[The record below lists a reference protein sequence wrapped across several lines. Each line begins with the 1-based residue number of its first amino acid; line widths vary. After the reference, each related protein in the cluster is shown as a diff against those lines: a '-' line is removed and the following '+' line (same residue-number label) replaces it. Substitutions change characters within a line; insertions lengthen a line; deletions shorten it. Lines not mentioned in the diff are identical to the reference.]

1 MTAKPQDNRLDAG
14 RFDSENVKPVKYR
27 ERNELP
33 AENGMNNAVAG
44 AENDPQETQIDVMIT
59 GSVIAEDAAGEEPLF
74 DQAKTVLS
82 PDSKVLPHN
91 SYTMDGAYQQDESS
105 PEPTPQNNSA
115 NGHPT
120 RLPLPSKP
128 HIDPNSPASVPL
140 EPVALALTKIKPL
153 PAIDGD
159 GVLQIEPR
167 REEQQALDQLIQ
179 ALPPNFP
186 RQDYETLLRAYV
198 LGSYAHREQN
208 RQSGEPYFT
217 HPIAVTKIL
226 VEMRMDAN
234 TLAAG
239 LLHDVAED
247 SDFTIDYI
255 QEQFGDVV
263 AMLVDGV
270 TKLKRIK
277 DLGTTHDTMSAPKAE
292 SLRKMFL
299 AMVEDIRV
307 VLIKLADRLHNMR
320 TLSGQKEHKRRRI
333 ARETLEIF
341 APLANRLG
349 IWKIKSELEDLSFRY
364 LEPTSYRDIAKAI
377 QQKTSERDKW
387 VIRIKAEIEREMNKA
402 GISAEISARTKHIYS
417 IWRKMKRKEVDF
429 DQIYDVYGFRVIVN
443 SEAHCYAALG
453 IVHSLWRPIPG
464 EFDDYIANPKNNM
477 YRSLHTAV
485 LSRRSG
491 RPMEVQIR
499 TQEMHQVA
507 EYGIAAHWQYKEQA
521 KHDAD
526 FQSKISWLRQL
537 MEWRQ
542 DVTDADEFMNSMKT
556 DVFKDR
562 VFVFTPQGDVVDMP
576 ANATPIDFAYSI
588 HTELGHRCRGANVN
602 GRLVPLDY
610 KLHNGDQVS
619 IIAAKRGGPSR
630 DWLNPNLEYV
640 TTQRA
645 RTKIRTWL
653 RKQGRDENIQRGRQ
667 MLDKEMHRLSV
678 GITVEGLAKLFN
690 FEKVDD
696 FYAAIGYGDIN
707 SQQIAQRVFDQ
718 ERREQERLAAQNGIL
733 INTRP
738 RLSDTNGGL
747 MVQGVEG
754 LLTQLGRC
762 CNPIP
767 GDPITGYVTKGHGVT
782 VHRTDCPNVGNI
794 VRRGDT
800 RRLID
805 VQWATERSE
814 TYPVKI
820 QISAYDRSGL
830 MRDVAILVADEHI
843 NMISVEALTGQK
855 NNLALINATLE
866 IEDVVQL
873 MRVLTKI
880 DRLPNIVE
888 ARRSLG

>member
-1 MTAKPQDNRLDAG
+1 MALDSQADRIDGISVATTNHPHINNGGVGEVVNGNGANQLLHATNGVGAATDLPEITTPVTPLPTAASSASTIHVG
-14 RFDSENVKPVKYR
+14 T
-27 ERNELP
+27 
-33 AENGMNNAVAG
+33 NG
-44 AENDPQETQIDVMIT
+44 T
-59 GSVIAEDAAGEEPLF
+59 S
-74 DQAKTVLS
+74 
-82 PDSKVLPHN
+82 
-91 SYTMDGAYQQDESS
+91 
-105 PEPTPQNNSA
+105 
-115 NGHPT
+115 T
-120 RLPLPSKP
+120 RLPLPSRP
-128 HIDPNSPASVPL
+128 RFDGDVQATPPL
-140 EPVALALTKIKPL
+140 EPVAVVLQKLTPL
-153 PAIDGD
+153 PCSDGSA
-159 GVLQIEPR
+159 LITIEPS
-167 REEQQALDQLIQ
+167 REEQQALEQLVQ
-179 ALPPNFP
+179 ALPPHFM
-186 RQDYETLLRAYV
+186 RADYEQLLRAYLV
-198 LGSYAHREQN
+198 ASYAHRQQQRE
-208 RQSGEPYFT
+208 SGEPYII

-226 VEMRMDAN
+226 VEMRMDVN

-247 SDFTIDYI
+247 SEFTIDYLR
-255 QEQFGDVV
+255 EHFGPVV

-277 DLGTTHDTMSAPKAE
+277 ELGNTRETMSDSKAE

-320 TLSGQKEHKRRRI
+320 TLGTQKEYKRRRI

-364 LEPTSYRDIAKAI
+364 LEPTSYRDLAKAI
-377 QQKTSERDKW
+377 QQKKDERDKW
-387 VIRIKAEIEREMNKA
+387 VLRVKNELERELA
-402 GISAEISARTKHIYS
+402 HVGIHAEVSARTKHIYS

-429 DQIYDVYGFRVIVN
+429 DQIYDVYGFRVLVD
-443 SEAHCYAALG
+443 SEAQCYAALG

-485 LSRRSG
+485 VSKRSG

-499 TQEMHQVA
+499 TQDMHHVA
-507 EYGIAAHWQYKEQA
+507 EYGIAAHWQYKEQS
-521 KHDAD
+521 KHDAA
-526 FQSKISWLRQL
+526 FQRKVAWIRQL

-576 ANATPIDFAYSI
+576 AGATAIDFAYSI

-610 KLHNGDQVS
+610 KLKNGDQVS

-640 TTQRA
+640 ATQRA
-645 RTKIRTWL
+645 RSKIRTWL
-653 RKQGRDENIQRGRQ
+653 RKQGRDENVQRGRQ
-667 MLDKEMHRLSV
+667 MLDKELRRLSV
-678 GITVEGLAKLFN
+678 TMTVEALAKLFN
-690 FEKVDD
+690 FERVDD
-696 FYAAIGYGDIN
+696 FYAAVGYGDIN
-707 SQQIAQRVFDQ
+707 SQQIGQRVFDQ

-733 INTRP
+733 INTRLP
-738 RLSDTNGGL
+738 RSTNGGNGAAGGAAGSSL

-762 CNPIP
+762 CHPIP
-767 GDPITGYVTKGHGVT
+767 GDPITGYVTKGRGVT
-782 VHRTDCPNVGNI
+782 IHRTDCPNVGTI
-794 VRRGDT
+794 VRRGYT
-800 RRLID
+800 QRLID
-805 VQWATERSE
+805 VQWAADRSE

-830 MRDVAILVADEHI
+830 MRDVASLVADEHI
-843 NMISVEALTGQK
+843 NMLSVEALTGQK
-855 NNLALINATLE
+855 DNLALINATLE
-866 IEDVVQL
+866 IADVAQL

-888 ARRSLG
+888 ARRTIG

>member
-1 MTAKPQDNRLDAG
+1 MALDSQADRIDGISVATTNHPHINNGGVSEVVNGKGANPLLHAMNGVGTTTDLPEITTPVTPLLTAA
-14 RFDSENVKPVKYR
+14 S
-27 ERNELP
+27 P
-33 AENGMNNAVAG
+33 ASTIHVGTNG
-44 AENDPQETQIDVMIT
+44 T
-59 GSVIAEDAAGEEPLF
+59 S
-74 DQAKTVLS
+74 
-82 PDSKVLPHN
+82 
-91 SYTMDGAYQQDESS
+91 
-105 PEPTPQNNSA
+105 
-115 NGHPT
+115 T
-120 RLPLPSKP
+120 RLPLPSRP
-128 HIDPNSPASVPL
+128 RFDGDMQATPPL
-140 EPVALALTKIKPL
+140 EPVAVVIQKLTPL
-153 PAIDGD
+153 PCSDGSA
-159 GVLQIEPR
+159 LITIEPS
-167 REEQQALDQLIQ
+167 REEQQALEQLVQ
-179 ALPPNFP
+179 ALPPHFL
-186 RQDYETLLRAYV
+186 RADYEQLLRAYLV
-198 LGSYAHREQN
+198 ASYAHRQQQRE
-208 RQSGEPYFT
+208 SGEPYII

-226 VEMRMDAN
+226 VEMRMDVN

-247 SDFTIDYI
+247 SEFTIDYLR
-255 QEQFGDVV
+255 EHFGPVV

-277 DLGTTHDTMSAPKAE
+277 ELGNTRETMSDSKAE

-320 TLSGQKEHKRRRI
+320 TLGTQKEYKRRRI

-364 LEPTSYRDIAKAI
+364 LEPTSYRDLAKAI
-377 QQKTSERDKW
+377 QQKKDERDKW
-387 VIRIKAEIEREMNKA
+387 VLRVKNELERELA
-402 GISAEISARTKHIYS
+402 HVGIHAEVSARTKHIYS

-429 DQIYDVYGFRVIVN
+429 DQIYDVYGFRVLVD
-443 SEAHCYAALG
+443 SEAQCYAALG
-453 IVHSLWRPIPG
+453 IVHGLWRPIPG

-485 LSRRSG
+485 VSKRSG

-499 TQEMHQVA
+499 TQDMHHVA
-507 EYGIAAHWQYKEQA
+507 EYGIAAHWQYKEQS

-526 FQSKISWLRQL
+526 FQRKVAWIRQL

-576 ANATPIDFAYSI
+576 AGATAIDFAYSI

-610 KLHNGDQVS
+610 KLKNGDQVS

-640 TTQRA
+640 ATQRA
-645 RTKIRTWL
+645 RSKIRTWL
-653 RKQGRDENIQRGRQ
+653 RKQGREENVQRGRQ
-667 MLDKEMHRLSV
+667 MLDKELRRLSV
-678 GITVEGLAKLFN
+678 TMTVEALAKLFN
-690 FEKVDD
+690 FERVDD
-696 FYAAIGYGDIN
+696 FYAAVGYGDIN
-707 SQQIAQRVFDQ
+707 SQQIGQRVFDQ
-718 ERREQERLAAQNGIL
+718 ERREQERLAAQSGIL
-733 INTRP
+733 INTRLP
-738 RLSDTNGGL
+738 RSTNGGNGANGAGGAAGSSL

-762 CNPIP
+762 CHPIP
-767 GDPITGYVTKGHGVT
+767 GDPITGYVTKGRGVT
-782 VHRTDCPNVGNI
+782 SHRTDCPNVGTI
-794 VRRGDT
+794 VRRGHT
-800 RRLID
+800 QRLID
-805 VQWATERSE
+805 VQWAADRSE

-830 MRDVAILVADEHI
+830 MRDVASLVADEHI
-843 NMISVEALTGQK
+843 NMLSVEALTGQK
-855 NNLALINATLE
+855 DNLALINATLE
-866 IEDVVQL
+866 IADVAQL

-888 ARRSLG
+888 ARRTIG

>member
-1 MTAKPQDNRLDAG
+1 MMPSSQDTRLDGDEVRSYTSGNIAPTDHDEDGQLTKEAG
-14 RFDSENVKPVKYR
+14 LESELHGQEV
-27 ERNELP
+27 ELP
-33 AENGMNNAVAG
+33 VENTGLVRNGLAADTLGTAEVTISSQAEPPLSASNSTNNRS
-44 AENDPQETQIDVMIT
+44 I
-59 GSVIAEDAAGEEPLF
+59 
-74 DQAKTVLS
+74 
-82 PDSKVLPHN
+82 
-91 SYTMDGAYQQDESS
+91 
-105 PEPTPQNNSA
+105 
-115 NGHPT
+115 
-120 RLPLPSKP
+120 RLPLPEKP
-128 HIDPNSPASVPL
+128 RLDPAISPPPLL
-140 EPVALALTKIKPL
+140 EPVAITLTKIRPL
-153 PAIDGD
+153 PSGD
-159 GVLQIEPR
+159 DDSASLQITPSK
-167 REEQQALDQLIQ
+167 EEQQALEQLIQ
-179 ALPPNFP
+179 SLPAYFP
-186 RQDYETLLRAYV
+186 RKSYEKLLRAY
-198 LGSYAHREQN
+198 LLASYAHRTQN
-208 RQSGEPYFT
+208 RQSGEPYII

-226 VEMRMDAN
+226 VEMRMDVD
-234 TLAAG
+234 TLTAG

-247 SDFTIDYI
+247 SEFTIEYI
-255 QEQFGDVV
+255 RAEFGEVV

-270 TKLKRIK
+270 TKLRRIK
-277 DLGTTHDTMSAPKAE
+277 DLGNTHKEMSGTKAE

-320 TLSGQKEHKRRRI
+320 TLGGQKEYKRRRI

-341 APLANRLG
+341 APLASRLG

-364 LEPTSYRDIAKAI
+364 LDPAGYRDIAKAI
-377 QQKTSERDKW
+377 QQKESERDKW
-387 VIRIKAEIEREMNKA
+387 VIRIKSELERELAKV
-402 GISAEISARTKHIYS
+402 GIQAEVSARTKHIYS
-417 IWRKMKRKEVDF
+417 IWRKMKRKEVSF
-429 DQIYDVYGFRVIVN
+429 DQIYDIYGFRVLVEN
-443 SEAHCYAALG
+443 EAKCYAALG
-453 IVHSLWRPIPG
+453 IVHSIWRPIPG

-499 TQEMHQVA
+499 THKMHQVA
-507 EYGIAAHWQYKEQA
+507 EYGIAAHWQYKEQRA
-521 KHDAD
+521 HDAD
-526 FQSKISWLRQL
+526 FQSKIAWLRQL

-610 KLHNGDQVS
+610 KLQNGDQVS
-619 IIAAKRGGPSR
+619 VIAAKRGGPSR

-645 RTKIRTWL
+645 RSKIRTWL
-653 RKQGRDENIQRGRQ
+653 RKQGREENMQRGRQ
-667 MLDKEMHRLSV
+667 MLDKELKRLSAAMS
-678 GITVEGLAKLFN
+678 VEALAKLFN
-690 FEKVDD
+690 FDQIDD
-696 FYAAIGYGDIN
+696 FYAAVGYGDIN

-738 RLSDTNGGL
+738 RAIDNTGSGGL

-762 CNPIP
+762 CNPVP
-767 GDPITGYVTKGHGVT
+767 GDPITGYVTKGRGVT
-782 VHRTDCPNVGNI
+782 IHRTDCPNIVTI

-800 RRLID
+800 QRLID
-805 VQWATERSE
+805 VQWAAERSE

-830 MRDVAILVADEHI
+830 MRDVASLVADEHI

-888 ARRSLG
+888 ARRALG

>member
-1 MTAKPQDNRLDAG
+1 MTLNSHLDRLDSSTDGTAT
-14 RFDSENVKPVKYR
+14 
-27 ERNELP
+27 
-33 AENGMNNAVAG
+33 NGLLSTNITSSAAAMMLNGNG
-44 AENDPQETQIDVMIT
+44 AT
-59 GSVIAEDAAGEEPLF
+59 A
-74 DQAKTVLS
+74 
-82 PDSKVLPHN
+82 
-91 SYTMDGAYQQDESS
+91 
-105 PEPTPQNNSA
+105 
-115 NGHPT
+115 

-128 HIDPNSPASVPL
+128 TIDADFSAPL
-140 EPVALALTKIKPL
+140 EPVAVAMQKIAPL
-153 PAIDGD
+153 PTADGT
-159 GVLQIEPR
+159 GVIQLESSK
-167 REEQQALDQLIQ
+167 EEQQALDQLIQ
-179 ALPPNFP
+179 ALPPNFG
-186 RQDYETLLRAYV
+186 RKEYELLLRAYK
-198 LGSYAHREQN
+198 LASYAHRTQM
-208 RQSGEPYFT
+208 RQSGEPYIT

-226 VEMRMDAN
+226 VEMRMDGE

-247 SDFTIDYI
+247 TEFSVDYI
-255 QEQFGDVV
+255 HEQFGGQI

-270 TKLKRIK
+270 TKLKRINE
-277 DLGTTHDTMSAPKAE
+277 LGNTRSTMSDSKAE

-320 TLSGQKEHKRRRI
+320 TLGGQKDYKRRRI

-364 LEPTSYRDIAKAI
+364 LEPASYRDIAKAI
-377 QQKTSERDKW
+377 QQKRAERDKW
-387 VIRIKAEIEREMNKA
+387 VIRIKAELESELAKA
-402 GISAEISARTKHIYS
+402 GINAEVSARTKHIYS
-417 IWRKMKRKEVDF
+417 IWRKMKRKEVSF
-429 DQIYDVYGFRVIVN
+429 DQIYDVYGFRVIVD
-443 SEAHCYAALG
+443 SETQCYAALG
-453 IVHSLWRPIPG
+453 VVHSLWRPIPG

-499 TQEMHQVA
+499 TKEMHRVA
-507 EYGIAAHWQYKEQA
+507 EYGIAAHWQYKEQS

-526 FQSKISWLRQL
+526 FQRKVAWIRQL

-542 DVTDADEFMNSMKT
+542 EVTDADEFMNSMKT

-562 VFVFTPQGDVVDMP
+562 VFVFTPQGDVVDLP
-576 ANATPIDFAYSI
+576 AGSTPIDFAYSI

-610 KLHNGDQVS
+610 KLKNGDQVAVIS
-619 IIAAKRGGPSR
+619 AKRGGPSR

-640 TTQRA
+640 ASQRA
-645 RTKIRTWL
+645 RSKIRTWL
-653 RKQGRDENIQRGRQ
+653 RKQGREENMQRGRQ
-667 MLDKEMHRLSV
+667 MLEKELRRLSV
-678 GITVEGLAKLFN
+678 TWTVEAMAKLFSY
-690 FEKVDD
+690 EKVDD
-696 FYAAIGYGDIN
+696 FFAAVGYGDIN
-707 SQQIAQRVFDQ
+707 SQQIAQRVLDQ
-718 ERREQERLAAQNGIL
+718 ERREQERLAAQNDIV
-733 INTRP
+733 IHAKSTRP
-738 RLSDTNGGL
+738 STKQAEGL

-767 GDPITGYVTKGHGVT
+767 GDPIIGYVTKGRGVT
-782 VHRTDCPNVGNI
+782 IHRTDCPNVAI
-794 VRRGDT
+794 CVRRGQMH
-800 RRLID
+800 RLID
-805 VQWATERSE
+805 VQWTAERHE

-843 NMISVEALTGQK
+843 NMLSVEALTGQK
-855 NNLALINATLE
+855 DNLALINATLE
-866 IEDVVQL
+866 IEDVAQL

-880 DRLPNIVE
+880 DRLPNIVD
-888 ARRSLG
+888 ARRTLS

>member
-1 MTAKPQDNRLDAG
+1 
-14 RFDSENVKPVKYR
+14 
-27 ERNELP
+27 
-33 AENGMNNAVAG
+33 
-44 AENDPQETQIDVMIT
+44 
-59 GSVIAEDAAGEEPLF
+59 
-74 DQAKTVLS
+74 
-82 PDSKVLPHN
+82 
-91 SYTMDGAYQQDESS
+91 
-105 PEPTPQNNSA
+105 
-115 NGHPT
+115 
-120 RLPLPSKP
+120 
-128 HIDPNSPASVPL
+128 L
-140 EPVALALTKIKPL
+140 EPVAVVLQKLPPL
-153 PAIDGD
+153 PCCDGN
-159 GVLQIEPR
+159 GVITIEPS
-167 REEQQALDQLIQ
+167 REEQQALEQLLQ
-179 ALPPNFP
+179 ALPPNFL
-186 RQDYETLLRAYV
+186 RSDYEQLLRAYT
-198 LGSYAHREQN
+198 LASYAHRAQQRE
-208 RQSGEPYFT
+208 SGEPYIL

-226 VEMRMDAN
+226 VEMRMDVN

-247 SDFTIDYI
+247 SEFTIDYLR
-255 QEQFGDVV
+255 EHFGPIV

-277 DLGTTHDTMSAPKAE
+277 ELGNTRETMSDSKAE

-320 TLSGQKEHKRRRI
+320 TLSTQKEYKRRRI

-364 LEPTSYRDIAKAI
+364 LEPTAYRDLAKAI
-377 QQKTSERDKW
+377 QQKKDERDKW
-387 VIRIKAEIEREMNKA
+387 VLRIKAELERELAHM
-402 GISAEISARTKHIYS
+402 GIHAEVSARTKHIYS

-429 DQIYDVYGFRVIVN
+429 DQIYDVYGFRVIVD
-443 SEAHCYAALG
+443 SEAQCYAALG
-453 IVHSLWRPIPG
+453 VVHSLWRPIPG

-499 TQEMHQVA
+499 TQDMHHVA
-507 EYGIAAHWQYKEQA
+507 EYGIAAHWQYKEQS

-526 FQSKISWLRQL
+526 FQRKVAWIRQL

-576 ANATPIDFAYSI
+576 AGATPIDFAYAI

-610 KLHNGDQVS
+610 KLKNGDQVS

-640 TTQRA
+640 ATQRA
-645 RTKIRTWL
+645 RSKIRTWL
-653 RKQGRDENIQRGRQ
+653 RKQGRDENVQRGRQ
-667 MLDKEMHRLSV
+667 MLDKELRRLSV
-678 GITVEGLAKLFN
+678 TLTVEALAKLFN
-690 FEKVDD
+690 FDRVDD
-696 FYAAIGYGDIN
+696 FYAAVGYGDIN
-707 SQQIAQRVFDQ
+707 SQQIGQRVFDQ

-733 INTRP
+733 INARLPRP
-738 RLSDTNGGL
+738 TDAPGPGGGL

-762 CNPIP
+762 CHPIP
-767 GDPITGYVTKGHGVT
+767 GDPIIGYVTKGRGVT
-782 VHRTDCPNVGNI
+782 IHRTDCPNVATI
-794 VRRGDT
+794 VRRGHMQ
-800 RRLID
+800 RLID
-805 VQWATERSE
+805 VQWAADRSE

-830 MRDVAILVADEHI
+830 MRDVASLVADEHI
-843 NMISVEALTGQK
+843 NMLSVEALTGQK
-855 NNLALINATLE
+855 DNLALINATLE
-866 IEDVVQL
+866 IADVAQL

-888 ARRSLG
+888 ARRMIG

>member
-1 MTAKPQDNRLDAG
+1 MALDSQTDRTDGISLVATTNG
-14 RFDSENVKPVKYR
+14 NTTTGAVGVNGTNHHAPVHGSAPVGDPPVSIPPPA
-27 ERNELP
+27 LP
-33 AENGMNNAVAG
+33 NA
-44 AENDPQETQIDVMIT
+44 
-59 GSVIAEDAAGEEPLF
+59 L
-74 DQAKTVLS
+74 LS
-82 PDSKVLPHN
+82 PAAPVIPTAHV
-91 SYTMDGAYQQDESS
+91 S
-105 PEPTPQNNSA
+105 P
-115 NGHPT
+115 NGHST

-128 HIDPNSPASVPL
+128 RFDGDTQPNPPL
-140 EPVALALTKIKPL
+140 EPVAVVLQKLPPL
-153 PAIDGD
+153 PCDDGN
-159 GVLQIEPR
+159 GVITLEPS
-167 REEQQALDQLIQ
+167 REEQQALEQLLQ
-179 ALPPNFP
+179 ALPPNFL
-186 RQDYETLLRAYV
+186 RSDYEQLLRAYA
-198 LGSYAHREQN
+198 LASYAHRTQLRE
-208 RQSGEPYFT
+208 SGEPYIL

-226 VEMRMDAN
+226 VEMRMDVN

-247 SDFTIDYI
+247 SEFTIDYLR
-255 QEQFGDVV
+255 EHFGPIV

-277 DLGTTHDTMSAPKAE
+277 ELGNTRETMSDSKAE

-320 TLSGQKEHKRRRI
+320 TLGTQKEYKRRRI

-364 LEPTSYRDIAKAI
+364 LEPTSYRDLAKAI
-377 QQKTSERDKW
+377 QQKKEERDKW
-387 VIRIKAEIEREMNKA
+387 VLRIKAELERELAHM
-402 GISAEISARTKHIYS
+402 GIHAEVSARTKHIYS

-429 DQIYDVYGFRVIVN
+429 DQIYDVYGFRVLVD
-443 SEAHCYAALG
+443 SEAQCYAALG
-453 IVHSLWRPIPG
+453 VVHSLWRPIPG

-499 TQEMHQVA
+499 TQDMHHVA
-507 EYGIAAHWQYKEQA
+507 EYGIAAHWQYKEQS

-526 FQSKISWLRQL
+526 FQRKVAWIRQL

-576 ANATPIDFAYSI
+576 AGATPIDFAYAI

-610 KLHNGDQVS
+610 KLKNGDQVS

-640 TTQRA
+640 ATQRA
-645 RTKIRTWL
+645 RSKIRTWL
-653 RKQGRDENIQRGRQ
+653 RKQGRDENVQRGRQ
-667 MLDKEMHRLSV
+667 MLDKELRRLSV
-678 GITVEGLAKLFN
+678 TLTVEALAKLFN
-690 FEKVDD
+690 FDRVDD
-696 FYAAIGYGDIN
+696 FYAAVGYGDIN
-707 SQQIAQRVFDQ
+707 SQQIGQRVFDQ

-733 INTRP
+733 INTRLP
-738 RLSDTNGGL
+738 RPTGTPGAGGGL

-767 GDPITGYVTKGHGVT
+767 GDPIIGYVTKGRGVT
-782 VHRTDCPNVGNI
+782 IHRTDCPNVATI
-794 VRRGDT
+794 VRRGHMQ
-800 RRLID
+800 RLID
-805 VQWATERSE
+805 VQWAADRSE

-830 MRDVAILVADEHI
+830 MRDVASLVADEHI
-843 NMISVEALTGQK
+843 NMLSVEALTGQK
-855 NNLALINATLE
+855 DNLALINATLE
-866 IEDVVQL
+866 IADVAQL

-888 ARRSLG
+888 ARRMIG

>member
-1 MTAKPQDNRLDAG
+1 MTLNSTVNRFNEGDDPF
-14 RFDSENVKPVKYR
+14 RFNGYTEHTTMV
-27 ERNELP
+27 EGLGP
-33 AENGMNNAVAG
+33 AEADFYHDRVTTPHEEAVSQNGFNG
-44 AENDPQETQIDVMIT
+44 ET
-59 GSVIAEDAAGEEPLF
+59 GSIVG
-74 DQAKTVLS
+74 
-82 PDSKVLPHN
+82 
-91 SYTMDGAYQQDESS
+91 
-105 PEPTPQNNSA
+105 A
-115 NGHPT
+115 NGHST
-120 RLPLPSKP
+120 RLPLPQKP
-128 HIDPNSPASVPL
+128 RIDPAAPQPL
-140 EPVALALTKIKPL
+140 EPVTLALKKVAPL
-153 PAIDGD
+153 PIADGS
-159 GVLQIEPR
+159 GPIQVEPTK
-167 REEQQALDQLIQ
+167 EEQQALDQLIQ

-186 RQDYETLLRAYV
+186 RQDYEKLLRAY
-198 LGSYAHREQN
+198 LLASYAHRHQN
-208 RQSGEPYFT
+208 RESGEPYIV
-217 HPIAVTKIL
+217 HPLAVTKIL
-226 VEMRMDAN
+226 IEMRMDVN

-247 SDFTIDYI
+247 SEFTIDYI
-255 QEQFGDVV
+255 HAEFGDVV

-277 DLGTTHDTMSAPKAE
+277 DLGTTHETLSGTKAE

-364 LEPTSYRDIAKAI
+364 LEPASYRDIAKAV
-377 QQKTSERDKW
+377 QQKESERDKW
-387 VIRIKAEIEREMNKA
+387 VIRIKAELERELAKS
-402 GISAEISARTKHIYS
+402 GISAEVSARTKHIYS
-417 IWRKMKRKEVDF
+417 IWRKMKRKDVDF
-429 DQIYDVYGFRVIVN
+429 DQIYDVYGFRVIV
-443 SEAHCYAALG
+443 SSDAQCYAALG

-485 LSRRSG
+485 LSRRNG

-526 FQSKISWLRQL
+526 FQSKIAWLRQL

-542 DVTDADEFMNSMKT
+542 EVTDADEFMNSMKT

-576 ANATPIDFAYSI
+576 ANATPIDFAYAI

-610 KLHNGDQVS
+610 KLKNGDQVS
-619 IIAAKRGGPSR
+619 VIAAKRGGPSR

-645 RTKIRTWL
+645 RSKIRTWL

-667 MLDKEMHRLSV
+667 MLDKEIRRLSV
-678 GITVEGLAKLFN
+678 GMTVEVLAKLFN
-690 FEKVDD
+690 YEKVDD

-718 ERREQERLAAQNGIL
+718 ERREQERLAAKNGIL

-738 RLSDTNGGL
+738 YITGDHQGGGL
-747 MVQGVEG
+747 IVQGVEG

-762 CNPIP
+762 CNPVP
-767 GDPITGYVTKGHGVT
+767 GDPIIGYVTKGRGVT
-782 VHRTDCPNVGNI
+782 VHRTDCPNIVNI
-794 VRRGDT
+794 VRRSDT
-800 RRLID
+800 HRLID

-820 QISAYDRSGL
+820 QISAYDRAGL

-888 ARRSLG
+888 ARRALG